1 MNKIILMTISL
12 LIFSSNAI
20 ACGAHVDFSIPH
32 VHNEQELLDS
42 IKNIKHSE
50 LKQIDIYQVLEG
62 KLENNQDKIAMIDKD
77 DKSANL
83 VDKAN

>member
-42 IKNIKHSE
+42 IKNVKHSE
-50 LKQIDIYQVLEG
+50 LKQIDIYQILEG
-62 KLENNQDKIAMIDKD
+62 KLENHQDEIAIIDKE
-77 DKSANL
+77 KTLTHL
-83 VDKAN
+83 VAKAH